1 MDKRENKLTALSDW
15 TDEDFAILDQ
25 IGQGPKIVVDPFE
38 DQVTIPTDAEIT
50 EWSEDADA
58 LDSLTEEWKED

>member
-38 DQVTIPTDAEIT
+38 DRVTIPTDAEIT

-58 LDSLTEEWKED
+58 LDSLTEQWKED